1 MLNDNTNDLS
11 IRKQETGN
19 TEQNLFPL
27 SSSLFPFAKERFSR
41 NILVPSVS
49 EEGQQKL
56 SQAKVLVC
64 GAGGLGSTVL
74 ANLASVGIGTIG
86 VVDNDV
92 LELSNLNRQYIHKFE
107 NIGKV
112 KVESA
117 KKWINEFNPE
127 TVVNT
132 YPIRLDENNYH
143 EIVKDYDFIMDCFDS
158 FKSKFLLNKIAV
170 QTGKTLI
177 HGGVTE
183 FYGQVTV
190 IKPGKT
196 ACLNCILSEPDTN
209 VVKGVLSPAVTT
221 IASIEAMEAVKL
233 ILNSRSGIPARQQE
247 AGDETLKGRVG
258 SLTHQQK
265 KPFETLENKLLCY
278 DGLKMQFKTI
288 NLEKN
293 PNCALCF

>member
-1 MLNDNTNDLS
+1 MLN
-11 IRKQETGN
+11 KQN
-19 TEQNLFPL
+19 
-27 SSSLFPFAKERFSR
+27 AKCKVQSVVGRVQFTAPQERYSR
-41 NILVPSVS
+41 NILVPQVG
-49 EEGQQKL
+49 EEGQKKL
-56 SQAKVLVC
+56 AQAKVLVC

-74 ANLASVGIGTIG
+74 ANLASVGVGIIG

-107 NIGKV
+107 NISKI

-132 YPIRLDENNYH
+132 YPIRLDENNYQ

-170 QTGKTLI
+170 RTGKILI

-190 IKPGKT
+190 IKPSET
-196 ACLNCILSEPDTN
+196 ACLECILSEPSVN

-233 ILNSRSGIPARQQE
+233 IL
-247 AGDETLKGRVG
+247 KGRVG
-258 SLTHQQK
+258 LLSHQQET
-265 KPFETLENKLLCY
+265 PFETLENKLLCY
-278 DGLKMQFKTI
+278 DGLRMQFKTI
-288 NLEKN
+288 NLTKN
-293 PNCALCF
+293 PNCNLCS